1 MKNTHIVPAFLLNF
15 VIVDTIQN
23 RGSER
28 GHGSDANSRKTGFIF
43 FIGGIGIVGAVFQ
56 TVQKM
61 NGVKTGKAGFQWAVG
76 DAFMNNIAS
85 ITDTEK
91 FPAGVDLPCFRP
103 RSAKKAL
110 SLINQQMG
118 TLALNHLINHRF

>member
-1 MKNTHIVPAFLLNF
+1 
-15 VIVDTIQN
+15 
-23 RGSER
+23 
-28 GHGSDANSRKTGFIF
+28 
-43 FIGGIGIVGAVFQ
+43 
-56 TVQKM
+56 
-61 NGVKTGKAGFQWAVG
+61 
-76 DAFMNNIAS
+76 MNNIAS

-118 TLALNHLINHRF
+118 TIALNHLINHRFRLDTKIVDPETVSYTHLLQIPVGHVEAGLRTYNIYSPYPLSLIHI

>member
-1 MKNTHIVPAFLLNF
+1 MSADVCVYGMYQMCIRDRAGLTGYAQIYGKYNTTPLDKLKLDLKMCIR
-15 VIVDTIQN
+15 D
-23 RGSER
+23 R
-28 GHGSDANSRKTGFIF
+28 
-43 FIGGIGIVGAVFQ
+43 FQ

-110 SLINQQMG
+110 SLIKMC
-118 TLALNHLINHRF
+118 IRDRYYPE